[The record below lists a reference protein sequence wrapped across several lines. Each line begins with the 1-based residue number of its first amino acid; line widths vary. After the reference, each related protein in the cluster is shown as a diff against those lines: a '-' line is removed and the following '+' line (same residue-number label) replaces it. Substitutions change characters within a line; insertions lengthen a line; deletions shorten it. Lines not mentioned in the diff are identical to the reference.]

1 MKRPSRVSLAIARSA
16 VRRPPVDRRSRGR
29 LSGSQR
35 TTHTRAKRLIAVSAT
50 NGPRQPS
57 RRSIWAPVS
66 EATSGA
72 TPPMI
77 TIQEKSRAASRP
89 RA

>member
-1 MKRPSRVSLAIARSA
+1 MKRASRVSPPIVRSA
-16 VRRPPVDRRSRGR
+16 VRRPPVSRLSRGR

-35 TTHTRAKRLIAVSAT
+35 ATHTRATTLIAVSAT

>member
-1 MKRPSRVSLAIARSA
+1 MKRPSRVSLPIVRSA
-16 VRRPPVDRRSRGR
+16 VRRPPVDRRSGGR

-35 TTHTRAKRLIAVSAT
+35 ATATRATTLIAVSAT

-57 RRSIWAPVS
+57 SRSIWAPAS

-77 TIQEKSRAASRP
+77 TIQENSLAASRP

>member
-1 MKRPSRVSLAIARSA
+1 MP
-16 VRRPPVDRRSRGR
+16 
-29 LSGSQR
+29 
-35 TTHTRAKRLIAVSAT
+35 IAVSAT